1 VRRSEVR
8 IALLSIA
15 LAAGSPQSPP
25 LEARPPTDADRG
37 VILATLGLT
46 ADARGQVIN
55 ECGELVTPQFLEAE
69 LGGRVGAATLF
80 AIGGGPTLATCY
92 GDGPD
97 LHLLMRDGTGWREIY
112 SARGRYVIVLPT
124 STDGVRDL
132 GDGGPGFTFPVW
144 AWNGTRYVDAG
155 RDISDAE
162 LSQITVTYL
171 P

>member
-1 VRRSEVR
+1 
-8 IALLSIA
+8 
-15 LAAGSPQSPP
+15 
-25 LEARPPTDADRG
+25 
-37 VILATLGLT
+37 
-46 ADARGQVIN
+46 
-55 ECGELVTPQFLEAE
+55 
-69 LGGRVGAATLF
+69 
-80 AIGGGPTLATCY
+80 
-92 GDGPD
+92 
-97 LHLLMRDGTGWREIY
+97 MRDGTGWREIY